1 MLLLQIAN
9 EELATP
15 STAMAIQEFA
25 VKFGVRLLIDLLT
38 LFVLI
43 RCIYYPIN
51 KHRELF
57 FTYFV
62 FNIIIFLMCFFLNRV
77 KISMGAAF
85 GLFAVF
91 GMLRYRTEDLSI
103 KDMTYLFLVIAIGL
117 ITAVTKLEDIEYYY
131 EFILIACVNGFVLLL
146 TWLLESNFLIRKE
159 AAKLITYENIEL
171 IKPERRS
178 ELVADIEARTG
189 LKLNR
194 FSIVKIDFL
203 KDTAQI
209 KIYYYEE

>member
-1 MLLLQIAN
+1 MVLLQIAN

-15 STAMAIQEFA
+15 GTAMAIQELA
-25 VKFGVRLLIDLLT
+25 TKFGVRLLIDLLT

-146 TWLLESNFLIRKE
+146 TWLLESNFLMRKE

-209 KIYYYEE
+209 KIYYYED

>member
-1 MLLLQIAN
+1 MVLLQIAN

-25 VKFGVRLLIDLLT
+25 VKFGARLLIDLLT

-131 EFILIACVNGFVLLL
+131 EFVLIACVNGFVLLL

-194 FSIVKIDFL
+194 FNIVKIDFL

>member
-1 MLLLQIAN
+1 MLLLQITN

>member
-1 MLLLQIAN
+1 MVLLQIAN

-15 STAMAIQEFA
+15 DAAIAIQEFA
-25 VKFGVRLLIDLLT
+25 TKFGVRLLIDLLS

-117 ITAVTKLEDIEYYY
+117 ITAVTKMEDIAYYY

-146 TWLLESNFLIRKE
+146 TWLLESNLLIRKE

-171 IKPERRS
+171 IKPARRS

-194 FSIVKIDFL
+194 FNIVKIDFL
-203 KDTAQI
+203 KDTALI
-209 KIYYYEE
+209 KIYYYED